1 MSLPPSLQNRPQR
14 KEQRKEG
21 ERETEEGGGQTEG
34 RAARGKRRGRREIR
48 DNGDIRWGDDGMRG
62 AGASTVRL
70 VARIHITCRA
80 ARRRT
85 GYCLIPHTQKTP
97 THPPHS
103 STLPFAH
110 PFTHLRDF
118 LLDDLHVVKVRVPE
132 RELRDPARHKVKP
145 TQSEKRQS
153 YGDVQCELR
162 CRSTV

>member
-34 RAARGKRRGRREIR
+34 RAARGKRRGACEIR

-62 AGASTVRL
+62 AGARTVRL
-70 VARIHITCRA
+70 VARIHKLHVCR
-80 ARRRT
+80 
-85 GYCLIPHTQKTP
+85 TP
-97 THPPHS
+97 YLFNWFNYTKNKKQTTHPPHS

-118 LLDDLHVVKVRVPE
+118 LLNDLHVVKVRVPE
-132 RELRDPARHKVKP
+132 RELRDPAGHKVKP
-145 TQSEKRQS
+145 THTERKKT
-153 YGDVQCELR
+153 ELR
-162 CRSTV
+162 